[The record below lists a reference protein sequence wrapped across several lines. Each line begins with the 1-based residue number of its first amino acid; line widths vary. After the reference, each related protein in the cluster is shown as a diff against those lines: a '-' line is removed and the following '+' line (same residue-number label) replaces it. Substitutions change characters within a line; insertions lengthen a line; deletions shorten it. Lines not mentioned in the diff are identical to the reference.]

1 MHECMKVK
9 ERKRKRE
16 KEREGGKRPCTYK
29 KECELNA
36 FFWFC
41 VRERFVFLNLC
52 VRERARAS

>member
-1 MHECMKVK
+1 MYVGEKKKEK
-9 ERKRKRE
+9 ERER
-16 KEREGGKRPCTYK
+16 EREGGKRPCTYK

-52 VRERARAS
+52 E